1 MITQGKFRV
10 EFPEDLTQEEIDA
23 IRMMVVKLLERN
35 NCKVIPIKQ
44 NLKQENTRRL
54 NEPKRNTKD
63 TKRYR

>member
-10 EFPEDLTQEEIDA
+10 EFPEELTQEEINA